1 MMFNSV
7 FFKVLV
13 CLVLYDFLIKLL
25 LITLFKMWLEDDE
38 APEEKET
45 FQEKLTKKMNAKK

>member
-1 MMFNSV
+1 MFNSV

-13 CLVLYDFLIKLL
+13 CLVLYDFLIKPL
-25 LITLFKMWLEDDE
+25 LITLFKMWLEDDDT
-38 APEEKET
+38 PEKKET